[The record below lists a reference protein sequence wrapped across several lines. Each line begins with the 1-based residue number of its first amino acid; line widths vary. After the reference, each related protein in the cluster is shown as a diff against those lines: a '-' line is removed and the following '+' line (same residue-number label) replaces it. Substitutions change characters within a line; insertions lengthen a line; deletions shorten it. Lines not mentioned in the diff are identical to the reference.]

1 MKVINKSRKIIA
13 IGSEALLPGKNME
26 LPEGYDKHP
35 SIADYLKSG
44 MLVDAANVSTGV
56 IDASRGLSDE
66 ERAKIAEEAIAEY
79 KKQQAEAAAAE
90 AKAAQEAKEAEIKA
104 VKAMKKPELLTKAI
118 GMGLDVKDDDKEK
131 DLKEKIIAAIN
142 Q

>member
-13 IGSEALLPGKNME
+13 IAGEALLPGKNME

-44 MLVDAANVSTGV
+44 MLVDASKASTVGGDVSG
-56 IDASRGLSDE
+56 GLSDE
-66 ERAKIAEEAIAEY
+66 ERARIAEEAVAKY
-79 KKQQAEAAAAE
+79 KEEQAALAAAQAE
-90 AKAAQEAKEAEIKA
+90 KDAEIKA
-104 VKAMKKPELLTKAI
+104 VNKMKKEELISKAF
-118 GMGLDVKDDDKEK
+118 GMGIEILDSDTAENIKA
-131 DLKEKIIAAIN
+131 KILERLN

>member
-13 IGSEALLPGKNME
+13 IAGEALLPGNNME

-44 MLVDAANVSTGV
+44 MLVDASKAMVGGGS
-56 IDASRGLSDE
+56 ASGGLSDE
-66 ERAKIAEEAIAEY
+66 ERAKIAEDAVAKY
-79 KKQQAEAAAAE
+79 KEEQAALVAAQAE
-90 AKAAQEAKEAEIKA
+90 KDAEIKA
-104 VKAMKKPELLTKAI
+104 VNKMKKEELISKAM
-118 GMGLDVKDDDKEK
+118 GMGIEISDSDTADNIKAKVLER
-131 DLKEKIIAAIN
+131 LN